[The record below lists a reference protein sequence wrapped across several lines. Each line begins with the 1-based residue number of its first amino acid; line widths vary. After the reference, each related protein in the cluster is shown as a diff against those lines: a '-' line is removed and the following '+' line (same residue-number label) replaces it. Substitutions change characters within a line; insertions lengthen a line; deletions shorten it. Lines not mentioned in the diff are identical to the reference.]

1 MRGLSTENDSAVY
14 KQRTSQ
20 YCTQKKPVAP
30 CAMSDSRVLS
40 NCCGRQRL
48 ICRTL
53 QKRFLDVE
61 RNLGVDFRF
70 RGNKTIDYNS
80 SLSDE
85 TCRLCKNLYSYNKF
99 VLSALLPML
108 FDLPS
113 ILEKDLHEM
122 DISSWRARL
131 LVKKSDMPSFLT
143 EDPLLVAELCET
155 SSALANR
162 LINRITGH
170 LQGNAA
176 IAVDRQDEC
185 GRTQLTEAIHQNSNP
200 HFSSSPS
207 HLGTDT
213 DRSGPLCYAAERGK
227 LESVRMLLRRGSDV
241 NQRRED
247 GKSPLACAANEGH
260 HLVVKYL
267 LRQGGIDINLADNE
281 GRTALHEVTSS
292 ETPSEWV
299 LKLLLAEPELNIN
312 ALDNQGRTPLWYAI
326 SHRNSEVVEW
336 LSMEKRI
343 QIHPADKE
351 ESACIQQ
358 AISSKQLAL
367 IGQVLE
373 KKDRETVNGNIRD
386 SMAPLDLAKWVSRRL
401 AHGVSYSILLS
412 TLERLNH
419 H

>member
-1 MRGLSTENDSAVY
+1 
-14 KQRTSQ
+14 
-20 YCTQKKPVAP
+20 
-30 CAMSDSRVLS
+30 MSDSRVLS
-40 NCCGRQRL
+40 SCCGKQRL
-48 ICRTL
+48 ICRRL
-53 QKRFLDVE
+53 QKQFLDVE
-61 RNLGVDFRF
+61 RNLGVDFHS
-70 RGNKTIDYNS
+70 RGKERIDYNP

-99 VLSALLPML
+99 LLSKLLPML

-122 DISSWRARL
+122 DISSRRARL
-131 LVKKSDMPSFLT
+131 FVKKSDMPCFLT
-143 EDPLLVAELCET
+143 EDPLVVAELCET

-162 LINRITGH
+162 LVKRITDH

-176 IAVDRQDEC
+176 IAVDQQNEC
-185 GRTQLTEAIHQNSNP
+185 GRTQLAEAIHQSNKP
-200 HFSSSPS
+200 RVSSPPS

-227 LESVRMLLRRGSDV
+227 LESVKMLIRRGSDV

-267 LRQGGIDINLADNE
+267 LQQGGIDINMADHE
-281 GRTALHEVTSS
+281 GRTALHEVSS
-292 ETPSEWV
+292 SATPSEWV

-326 SHRNSEVVEW
+326 SHRNSAVVEW
-336 LSMEKRI
+336 LSMEKRL
-343 QIHPADKE
+343 QMHPIDKE

-358 AISSKQLAL
+358 AISSNELTI
-367 IGQVLE
+367 IGQLLE
-373 KKDRETVNGNIRD
+373 KKDRETVKANIRD
-386 SMAPLDLAKWVSRRL
+386 GKARLDLAEWVSRRL
-401 AHGVSYSILLS
+401 AHGVSHSILSS